1 MESWEGGGDGWGWG
15 RGGGKR
21 QKTVLEQQYNLKVFK
36 KTMNNKMVKN
46 TNLSTIESE
55 KQTKQT
61 RRTENHGYGKRFDGC
76 QMGGVMEEWVKRRGD

>member
-55 KQTKQT
+55 KQTK
-61 RRTENHGYGKRFDGC
+61 
-76 QMGGVMEEWVKRRGD
+76 